1 MVISEGVTSVS
12 LPNTMEILRD
22 GVFYNTVITEI
33 YIPDSVL
40 DDKDVVQL
48 LWHTLFSEAYPI
60 G

>member
-1 MVISEGVTSVS
+1 
-12 LPNTMEILRD
+12 MEILRD